1 MIQRIF
7 NLKDEVEDGSV
18 FLFGA
23 RQTGKS
29 IFLEQQFSGSIFFD
43 LLDSDLRL
51 RLSARPAL
59 LFDMLQ
65 DKPDGTL
72 VIIDEIPEVPE
83 LLNEVHRLIQR
94 KAMRFVLTGSSA
106 RKIKRKG
113 YNTLGGRAVP

>member
-113 YNTLGGRAVP
+113 YKIGRAHV